1 MLDSRHGA
9 EERRVSRV
17 SCDEGTARVV
27 REDRQEGREGRRD
40 EDGVEHDARAAGRAR
55 AEGSPRALV
64 EEAEEL
70 AALRVALRVLPTIP
84 YNPGAS
90 GGSYR
95 ESVAW
100 FSGGLLAASCSE
112 LSMSLDFQSPVR
124 SQTWSC
130 ARRSSQDARDERDE
144 GLGRMTSSPT
154 VQRGASVG
162 PAWLQRGSSTGA

>member
-112 LSMSLDFQSPVR
+112 LSMSLDFQSCAHLRATGPGD
-124 SQTWSC
+124 SPQTMLFRFLR
-130 ARRSSQDARDERDE
+130 APTTTEVKSSGQDINKVYDD
-144 GLGRMTSSPT
+144 
-154 VQRGASVG
+154 
-162 PAWLQRGSSTGA
+162 STT